1 MKERRFR
8 RSNIP
13 VEAVRLQLRS
23 LEDRFDLEGLVLADE
38 RGIIVASSEA
48 NLILSEVL
56 AAFAP
61 IADHDD
67 DELYAALASQVPGS
81 EGKAFARTTFNLDGE
96 HLYLCGLTSSDSDSS
111 DGFQAAIGG
120 VRRIIGEAD

>member
-1 MKERRFR
+1 MKERRKR

-23 LEDRFDLEGLVLADE
+23 LEDEFHLEGLVLADE
-38 RGIIVASSEA
+38 RGIIVASSDV
-48 NLILSEVL
+48 NPTLSEVL

-67 DELYAALASQVPGS
+67 DELYTALANQVPGS
-81 EGKAFARTTFNLDGE
+81 AGKEFARTTFHLDGE
-96 HLYLCGLTSSDSDSS
+96 ALYLCGLTTSETDSS
-111 DGFQAAIGG
+111 DGFEAAIGG
-120 VRRIIGEAD
+120 VRRIIGGSG

>member
-1 MKERRFR
+1 MKERRVR

-23 LEDRFDLEGLVLADE
+23 LEDRFHLEGLVLADQ

-48 NLILSEVL
+48 NLALSEVL

-67 DELYAALASQVPGS
+67 DELYAALANQVPGT
-81 EGKAFARTTFNLDGE
+81 EGKEFARTTFQLDGE
-96 HLYLCGLTSSDSDSS
+96 ALYLCGLTESDADST
-111 DGFQAAIGG
+111 DGFEAAIGG
-120 VRRIIGEAD
+120 VRRIIGESS